1 MNRSR
6 VANLL
11 GAGALAVAERVSG
24 EAARAAGVSASG
36 AAALSTLLVEP
47 GIGVTELGSR
57 IGLSQ
62 PAAARML
69 DTLIAAGLVE
79 RHHPGGR
86 GVRLTLTETGRAS
99 AEKLLEARGRV
110 LLELLEPLTDDQVRA
125 FAPALEALL
134 AGLVENRR
142 SEYLLCRL
150 CDRQVCERCPVG
162 KECRGY
168 G

>member
-47 GIGVTELGSR
+47 GIGVTELGAR

-62 PAAARML
+62 PATARML

-86 GVRLTLTETGRAS
+86 GVRLTLTETGRAN

-110 LLELLEPLTDDQVRA
+110 LLELLEPLTDDQVSA
-125 FAPALEALL
+125 LAPALEALL

-142 SEYLLCRL
+142 SEYVLCRL
-150 CDRQVCERCPVG
+150 CDRQVCARCPVG
-162 KECRGY
+162 EECRSY